1 MKVKSIRQLKNL
13 AGKKVFLRA
22 DFNVPLRKG
31 EVQDDYK
38 IVAALPTIR
47 YLLRYKCRIII
58 ATHLGEAGGRK
69 TSVHSVKS
77 IAKRLGEL
85 LGRKVRFINDCIG
98 KIAEKEASRIK
109 EGEVLVLEN
118 LRFYKEEEKNDSN
131 FAKSL
136 ASLAQIY
143 PAPFARNLKCKFKK
157 IQNKKE
163 IIPPERCGVYVND
176 AFAVCH
182 RNHASVS
189 AIKKYLPSYAGLL
202 IEKEIVN
209 LGKAIKSKKPLV
221 VVIGGAKIST
231 KLPFVKK
238 VFNKAERILVGGA
251 LANIFLAA
259 KGYEVGKS
267 LAPKEE
273 ITALKKESLFSKK
286 SNQRKILLPIDVV
299 VSDKI
304 DGSGKVAVKKADKV
318 SKNEIILDIGP
329 ATIKL
334 YSENIKEART
344 IIWNGPMGKFEAEHF
359 KHGTL
364 AIARL
369 IASRSRGRAF
379 GLAGGGETVEAL
391 KMTNMM
397 DYVDWVSTGGGA
409 MLAFLA
415 GEKMPGLKGIVR

>member
-1 MKVKSIRQLKNL
+1 MKVKSIKQLGNL

-31 EVQDDYK
+31 EFQDDYK
-38 IVAALPTIR
+38 IAAALPTIR
-47 YLLRYKCRIII
+47 YLLRYKCKIII
-58 ATHLGEAGGRK
+58 ATHLGKPERITNYELRIK
-69 TSVHSVKS
+69 NYSVRP
-77 IAKRLGEL
+77 IAKRLAKL
-85 LGRKVRFINDCIG
+85 LGRKVEFVNDCLG
-98 KIAEKEASRIK
+98 VKVETKALKMK
-109 EGEVLVLEN
+109 GGEILFLEN

-136 ASLAQIY
+136 AGLADI
-143 PAPFARNLKCKFKK
+143 
-157 IQNKKE
+157 
-163 IIPPERCGVYVND
+163 YVND
-176 AFAVCH
+176 AFAACH

-202 IEKEIVN
+202 VEKEIVN
-209 LGKAIKSKKPLV
+209 LEKAIKPRKPLV
-221 VVIGGAKIST
+221 VVIGGVKIST
-231 KLPFVKK
+231 KLPLIKK
-238 VFNKAERILVGGA
+238 IFRKAKSILAGGA

-259 KGYEVGKS
+259 HGYEVGKS

-286 SNQRKILLPIDVV
+286 SNQKKILLPIDVV
-299 VSDKI
+299 VSDKM
-304 DGSGKVAVKKADKV
+304 DGSGKVMVKKAVQV

-329 ATIKL
+329 ETIKFF
-334 YSENIKEART
+334 SQNIKEART

-369 IASRSRGRAF
+369 IASRSRGSAF
-379 GLAGGGETVEAL
+379 GVAGGGETAEAL
-391 KMTNMM
+391 KMSHMI

-415 GEKMPGLKGIVR
+415 GEKMPGLKGIVK